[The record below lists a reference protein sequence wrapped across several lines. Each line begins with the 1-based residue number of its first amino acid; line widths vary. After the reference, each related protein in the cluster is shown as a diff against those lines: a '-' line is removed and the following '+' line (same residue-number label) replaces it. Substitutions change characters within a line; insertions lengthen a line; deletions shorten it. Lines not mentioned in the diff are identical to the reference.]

1 VPQHEGEDEVSLGQR
16 ALLARQVIGKQLNV
30 LYLIDGRAARS
41 GDLSRARQRLR
52 RWQDNTAR
60 LLTNSVS
67 AEIGAEFIAQ
77 WTDIARVT
85 NRDTMFQ
92 LRQVYQT
99 YLFQLLEELKYSPDN
114 VLSP

>member
-1 VPQHEGEDEVSLGQR
+1 VSLWQR
-16 ALLARQVIGKQLNV
+16 ALVARQVIGKQLNV
-30 LYLIDGRAARS
+30 LYLIDGRAART
-41 GDLSRARQRLR
+41 GDLSRARQRLS
-52 RWQDNTAR
+52 RWQESTAR
-60 LLTNSVS
+60 LLTNTVS
-67 AEIGAEFIAQ
+67 AEIGAAFIAQ
-77 WTDIARVT
+77 WADISRVT